1 MKLGRHPAIEQGD
14 VVAEVGIMAQM
25 KVAKPAVDQSRAGI
39 DRADQLPAT
48 IDRPCGR
55 FKPYAGTGN
64 GQAQTGVPSAW
75 SC

>member
-1 MKLGRHPAIEQGD
+1 MTLGRHPAIEQSD

-25 KVAKPAVDQSRAGI
+25 KVAKPAVDQSRAGM
-39 DRADQLPAT
+39 DRADQLPT
-48 IDRPCGR
+48 TGR